1 MLEQDFEKLIEK
13 AIVSLPEHIQKAM
26 DNVAI
31 VVEKRPSPYDLRKT
45 GTKIGNSLLG
55 LYQGVPKT
63 SWGRSFGQIL
73 PDKITI
79 FREPIE
85 SLASSVTRASAKGRD
100 EQSSSVTQASAKGGD
115 EQSSSVTQASAKG
128 GDEQSSSIQEIAE
141 LIRIVV
147 WHEIAYHLGFSEK
160 KVRELERK
168 WRKIS

>member
-1 MLEQDFEKLIEK
+1 MLMSEQDFEKLVEK
-13 AIVSLPEHIQKAM
+13 AVVSLPEHIQKAM
-26 DNVAI
+26 DNLAI
-31 VVEKRPSPYDLRKT
+31 VVEKSPSPDDLRKT

-85 SLASSVTRASAKGRD
+85 SLSYSV
-100 EQSSSVTQASAKGGD
+100 
-115 EQSSSVTQASAKG
+115 
-128 GDEQSSSIQEIAE
+128 QEIAE

-147 WHEIAYHLGFSEK
+147 WHEIAHHFGFSEK

-168 WRKIS
+168 WRKK

>member
-1 MLEQDFEKLIEK
+1 MLMSEQDFEKLVEE
-13 AIVSLPEHIQKAM
+13 AGVALPEHIQKAM
-26 DNVAI
+26 DNLAI
-31 VVEKRPSPYDLRKT
+31 VVEKSPSPDDLGKT

-85 SLASSVTRASAKGRD
+85 SLASSV
-100 EQSSSVTQASAKGGD
+100 
-115 EQSSSVTQASAKG
+115 
-128 GDEQSSSIQEIAE
+128 QEVAE

-147 WHEIAYHLGFSEK
+147 WHEIAHHFGFSEK
-160 KVRELERK
+160 KVRELEKK
-168 WRKIS
+168 WRKK

>member
-1 MLEQDFEKLIEK
+1 MLMSEQDFEKFIEK
-13 AIVSLPEHIQKAM
+13 AVVSLPEHIQKAM
-26 DNVAI
+26 DNLAI
-31 VVEKRPSPYDLRKT
+31 VVEKRPSRYDLRKT

-85 SLASSVTRASAKGRD
+85 SLASST
-100 EQSSSVTQASAKGGD
+100 
-115 EQSSSVTQASAKG
+115 
-128 GDEQSSSIQEIAE
+128 QEIAE

-147 WHEIAYHLGFSEK
+147 WHEIAHHFGFSEK

-168 WRKIS
+168 WRKK

>member
-1 MLEQDFEKLIEK
+1 MLMLEQDFEKLVEK
-13 AIVSLPEHIQKAM
+13 AVVSLPEHIQKAM
-26 DNVAI
+26 DNLAI
-31 VVEKRPSPYDLRKT
+31 VVEKSPSPDDLGKT

-85 SLASSVTRASAKGRD
+85 SLASCV
-100 EQSSSVTQASAKGGD
+100 
-115 EQSSSVTQASAKG
+115 
-128 GDEQSSSIQEIAE
+128 QEIAE

-147 WHEIAYHLGFSEK
+147 WHEIAHHFGFSEK

-168 WRKIS
+168 WRKK

>member
-1 MLEQDFEKLIEK
+1 MLEQDFEKLVEK

-26 DNVAI
+26 DNVVI
-31 VVEKRPSPYDLRKT
+31 VVEKRPSPYNLRKT

-85 SLASSVTRASAKGRD
+85 GLASSV
-100 EQSSSVTQASAKGGD
+100 
-115 EQSSSVTQASAKG
+115 
-128 GDEQSSSIQEIAE
+128 QEIAE

-147 WHEIAYHLGFSEK
+147 WHEIAHHFGFSEK
-160 KVRELERK
+160 KVRELEKK
-168 WRKIS
+168 WRKK

>member
-1 MLEQDFEKLIEK
+1 MQTMPMLMSEQGFEKFVEK
-13 AIVSLPEHIQKAM
+13 AVVSLPEHIQKAM
-26 DNVAI
+26 DNLAI
-31 VVEKRPSPYDLRKT
+31 VVEKKPSPDDLGKT

-79 FREPIE
+79 FQEPIE
-85 SLASSVTRASAKGRD
+85 SLASSVIR
-100 EQSSSVTQASAKGGD
+100 VSAKGGD
-115 EQSSSVTQASAKG
+115 EQSSST
-128 GDEQSSSIQEIAE
+128 QEIAE

-147 WHEIAYHLGFSEK
+147 WHEIAHHFGFSEK

-168 WRKIS
+168 WRKK

>member
-1 MLEQDFEKLIEK
+1 MSEQDFEKFVEK
-13 AIVSLPEHIQKAM
+13 AVVSLPQHIQKAM
-26 DNVAI
+26 DNLAI

-79 FREPIE
+79 FQEPIE
-85 SLASSVTRASAKGRD
+85 SLACSV
-100 EQSSSVTQASAKGGD
+100 
-115 EQSSSVTQASAKG
+115 
-128 GDEQSSSIQEIAE
+128 QEIAE

-147 WHEIAYHLGFSEK
+147 WHEIAHHFGFSEK
-160 KVRELERK
+160 KVRDLEKK
-168 WRKIS
+168 WRKK

>member
-1 MLEQDFEKLIEK
+1 MLMLEQDFEKLIEK
-13 AIVSLPEHIQKAM
+13 AIVSLPEYIQKAM

-85 SLASSVTRASAKGRD
+85 SLASSVTRASAKG
-100 EQSSSVTQASAKGGD
+100 
-115 EQSSSVTQASAKG
+115 

-147 WHEIAYHLGFSEK
+147 WHEIAHHLGFSEK

-168 WRKIS
+168 WRKK

>member
-1 MLEQDFEKLIEK
+1 MLMSEQDFEKFVEK
-13 AIVSLPEHIQKAM
+13 AVVSLPEHIQKAM
-26 DNVAI
+26 DNLAI
-31 VVEKRPSPYDLRKT
+31 VVEKSPSPDDLRKT

-85 SLASSVTRASAKGRD
+85 SLASSV
-100 EQSSSVTQASAKGGD
+100 
-115 EQSSSVTQASAKG
+115 
-128 GDEQSSSIQEIAE
+128 QEIAE

-147 WHEIAYHLGFSEK
+147 WHEIAHHFGFSEK

-168 WRKIS
+168 WRKNLNVKRK

>member
-1 MLEQDFEKLIEK
+1 MLMLEQDFEKLIEK

-31 VVEKRPSPYDLRKT
+31 VVEKRPSPSELRKT

-79 FREPIE
+79 FQEPIE
-85 SLASSVTRASAKGRD
+85 SLVSSV
-100 EQSSSVTQASAKGGD
+100 
-115 EQSSSVTQASAKG
+115 
-128 GDEQSSSIQEIAE
+128 QEIAE

-147 WHEIAYHLGFSEK
+147 WHEIAHHFGFSEK

-168 WRKIS
+168 WRKNRQK

>member
-45 GTKIGNSLLG
+45 GTKIGSSFLG

-85 SLASSVTRASAKGRD
+85 SLASSVTRASAKG
-100 EQSSSVTQASAKGGD
+100 GD
-115 EQSSSVTQASAKG
+115 EQSSSVTRASAKG

-147 WHEIAYHLGFSEK
+147 WHEIAHHLGFSEK

-168 WRKIS
+168 WRKAKR